1 MKAFLLSFLIALTQ
15 FAFADEYYE
24 FYRLHCNEKIQ
35 SFEID
40 RVGYYNIMNTVWP
53 DESEPGLWERHIS
66 SLKELEKEHD
76 IYVFD
81 KWYGYYSE
89 PSIEF
94 TCGSLHATINYD
106 KWLRE
111 EGSIGSKEPV
121 RMNSKL
127 TVKSANNSIVESLS
141 LKQIKHLQIYLDSG
155 GSTEYIYLCT
165 DIGCKDNLFSN
176 VGTLNNQN
184 IGKVIQ

>member
-1 MKAFLLSFLIALTQ
+1 MKALLLSLLIASAQ

-24 FYRLHCNEKIQ
+24 FYRIHCNEKIP

-40 RVGYYNIMNTVWP
+40 HVGYYNIMNTVWP
-53 DESEPGLWERHIS
+53 DEFEPGLWERHIS

-76 IYVFD
+76 LYVFD
-81 KWYGYYSE
+81 KWYGYYSK

-111 EGSIGSKEPV
+111 EGPIGSKAPV

-127 TVKSANNSIVESLS
+127 IVRSANNSIVENLS
-141 LKQIKHLQIYLDSG
+141 LKQIKHFLVYLDSG
-155 GSTEYIYLCT
+155 ASTEYINICT
-165 DIGCKDNLFSN
+165 NTGCKDDLFSN
-176 VGTLNNQN
+176 IGTLNNQN
-184 IGKVIQ
+184 LDKVIQ